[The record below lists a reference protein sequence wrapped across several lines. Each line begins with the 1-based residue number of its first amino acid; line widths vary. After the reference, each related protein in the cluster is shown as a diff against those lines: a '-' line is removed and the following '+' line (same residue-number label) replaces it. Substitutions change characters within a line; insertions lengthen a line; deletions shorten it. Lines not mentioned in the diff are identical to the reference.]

1 MPNWSI
7 PPPIEE
13 TNVFKALD
21 QKLDQKYQF
30 SDRLLTLELSVLEK
44 MVEILNTIIE
54 AKKAQ
59 Q

>member
-1 MPNWSI
+1 MPNWST

-44 MVEILNTIIE
+44 MVEILNTVIDE
-54 AKKAQ
+54 RKHQ
-59 Q
+59 